1 MYQFVIGITY
11 LVLLSALI
19 TTIFAVVI
27 KKRGPW
33 SSFWPFF
40 TILFLVVFATEA
52 WIGPIGPNF
61 KEIYWLPPLVVGL
74 AVALLLAAATPTG
87 PRRPG
92 IEGEPIP
99 NPQPGFVLSSFFW
112 FLIVFLVVLVMFGLL
127 G

>member
-1 MYQFVIGITY
+1 MYPFIIGITY
-11 LVLLSALI
+11 LILLSALI

-52 WIGPIGPNF
+52 WVGPIGPNF
-61 KEIYWLPPLVVGL
+61 NDIYWLPPLVVGL

-87 PRRPG
+87 PRSPG
-92 IEGEPIP
+92 IEGEPHP
-99 NPQPGFVLSSFFW
+99 NPKPELVLGSFFW
-112 FLIVFLVVLVMFGLL
+112 FLIVFLVALVVFGLL
-127 G
+127 A